1 VSWRLQLVGVFE
13 VRAAP
18 GERAVPG
25 AGSRKARTLLALLG
39 AHGRHPVPVDRI
51 VDELWVGV
59 RPKQPEANVATL
71 VSRVRAR
78 FGAELVVGGRAGYQ
92 LGDAVVVDLHE
103 AAATVARAERFL
115 DGGHPAFGLRVAEW
129 VTTLLE
135 AGPVL
140 ADHPATWW
148 AEEARAL
155 QDSLLRRAWHA
166 GSASALQAG
175 RPRRAQVLAEA
186 AIAADPFDERAYR
199 LLMRACVAAGE
210 PARAIL
216 AYQRLRTTLAAELG
230 AGPAP
235 ESRDLHVTI
244 LRGNAAAG

>member
-1 VSWRLQLVGVFE
+1 
-13 VRAAP
+13 
-18 GERAVPG
+18 
-25 AGSRKARTLLALLG
+25 
-39 AHGRHPVPVDRI
+39 VDRI
-51 VDELWVGV
+51 VEELWAGV
-59 RPKQPEANVATL
+59 PPKQPEANVATL

-78 FGAELVVGGRAGYQ
+78 FGADLVVGGRARYR

-103 AAATVARAERFL
+103 AAATVARAESLL
-115 DGGHPAFGLRVAEW
+115 DGGHPGHGLRIAER
-129 VTTLLE
+129 VTRLLE

-140 ADHPATWW
+140 ADHPAARW
-148 AEEARAL
+148 AEEARAM

-166 GSASALQAG
+166 GSASALRAG

-186 AIAADPFDERAYR
+186 AIAADPFDESAYR

-216 AYQRLRTTLAAELG
+216 AYQRLRATLAAELG
-230 AGPAP
+230 AGPAL
-235 ESRDLHVTI
+235 ESRDLHVRI